1 VTITLDRQ
9 LDISRGD
16 VIAERFKPPRVTE
29 SFGANVCWLGNEPLS
44 TARRYLLKHGTRTVP
59 AKIATVNSRY
69 DILTLQPEAATTLN
83 TNDIGALSIQV
94 AQPIMVDAYWANHAG
109 GSFIL
114 LDEATNATV
123 AAGTIL
129 SEPSD
134 V

>member
-1 VTITLDRQ
+1 M
-9 LDISRGD
+9 
-16 VIAERFKPPRVTE
+16 
-29 SFGANVCWLGNEPLS
+29 
-44 TARRYLLKHGTRTVP
+44 P
-59 AKIATVNSRY
+59 AKISSVNSRY

-83 TNDIGALSIQV
+83 TNDIGELSIQV

-114 LDEATNATV
+114 LDEASNATV